1 MAGLK
6 WYLYSI
12 FRLWLVTPDHGKCHG
27 SESVVKHRRHYY
39 QRSLSSAVCCYAECW
54 WCRLVTLK
62 KPCSVQ
68 FPPSLESVIM
78 RITTL
83 TSCVLTCSLLA
94 TSSSLLYM
102 QPYSLRNLFYR
113 EEAVIQM
120 LQNIQKFYKS
130 QRLEEYLNSCA
141 PRLQELA
148 LLHNLMDE
156 VRTQNRNV
164 QLLVEF

>member
-1 MAGLK
+1 MLSAG
-6 WYLYSI
+6 
-12 FRLWLVTPDHGKCHG
+12 GAG
-27 SESVVKHRRHYY
+27 
-39 QRSLSSAVCCYAECW
+39 
-54 WCRLVTLK
+54 LVTLK

-83 TSCVLTCSLLA
+83 TSWVLTCSLLA
-94 TSSSLLYM
+94 PSSSLLYM

-164 QLLVEF
+164 QAVVEF